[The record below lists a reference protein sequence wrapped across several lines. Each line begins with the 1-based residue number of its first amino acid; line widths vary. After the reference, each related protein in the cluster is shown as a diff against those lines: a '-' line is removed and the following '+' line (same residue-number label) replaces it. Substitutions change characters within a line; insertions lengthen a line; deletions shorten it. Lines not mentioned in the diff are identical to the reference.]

1 MVDPVNFLTY
11 VRQFITFFNYF
22 CMAFTILLSLI
33 YIAQLI
39 ISFIRVRRNDR
50 ARQSND
56 YGRYVASE
64 NLLPIS
70 LLIPAYNEEENIV
83 SNIRSLLTID
93 YPQFEIVVVNDGST
107 DHTHDRVV
115 EAFGLYPIE
124 TAVKTSLPT
133 KEFRGVYYNIEYPNL
148 IYVDKE
154 NGGKSDALNA
164 GINVSSY
171 PLFACLDADSRIE
184 PDALLKLSIEF
195 LKNTDT
201 IVAGGLVRIANGFK
215 IKDGRVS
222 GFSMPPQMIERFQI
236 VEYYRSF
243 LSGRVSWG
251 ATNSML
257 IVSGAF
263 GVFQKQAVI
272 EVGGYKTNTIGEDME
287 IVVRLHEYMRAH
299 KRRYKI
305 IFCEDSVCWT
315 QGPMSLRDIRS
326 QRRRWQIGLLDTLLA
341 HKRLFLNPRYGSVGL
356 LAIPYNWVFELLG
369 AVVEAL
375 GYVIIP
381 FSLVM
386 GELNLFFFTL
396 YFLLAVLLGVIL
408 SMGSLILEQ
417 YTRRS
422 VMSAKQCLSLSLY
435 AILENFGYR
444 QVITLFRLEGILKYR
459 KLRKTWGN
467 IRRKEVGQ

>member
-1 MVDPVNFLTY
+1 MNFITY
-11 VRQFITFFNYF
+11 VRYFISFFNYF
-22 CMAFTILLSLI
+22 CMAFTILLSII
-33 YIAQLI
+33 YIVQLI
-39 ISFIRVRRNDR
+39 MSFVKVRKNDK

-56 YGRYVASE
+56 FGRYVESE

-70 LLIPAYNEEENIV
+70 LLITAYNEEENIV
-83 SNIRSLLTID
+83 SNIKSLLKID
-93 YPQFEIVVVNDGST
+93 YPLFEIVVVNDGST
-107 DHTHDRVV
+107 DSTHDKIVDS
-115 EAFGLYPIE
+115 FGLYKIE
-124 TAVKTSLPT
+124 SAVRTSIPT
-133 KEFRGVYYNIEYPNL
+133 KDVRGVYYNIEYPNL

-164 GINVSSY
+164 GINISSY

-215 IKDGRVS
+215 IRDGRVS
-222 GFSMPPQMIERFQI
+222 GFSMPEKMVERFQI

-263 GVFQKQAVI
+263 GVFKKQAVI

-287 IVVRLHEYMRAH
+287 IVVRLHRYMRTH
-299 KRRYKI
+299 KRKYKI

-315 QGPMSLRDIRS
+315 QGPMSVADIRS
-326 QRRRWQIGLLDTLLA
+326 QRRRWQIGLFDTLIS
-341 HKRLFLNPRYGSVGL
+341 HKGLFLNPRYGMIGL
-356 LAIPYNWVFELLG
+356 VAIPYNWIFELFG
-369 AVVEAL
+369 AVVESL

-381 FSLVM
+381 FSLLM
-386 GELNLFFFTL
+386 GELNMFFFTM
-396 YFLLAVLLGVIL
+396 YFLLAVMLGVIL
-408 SMGSLILEQ
+408 SIGSLILEQ
-417 YTRRS
+417 YTRKS

-444 QVITLFRLEGILKYR
+444 QLITVFRLEGILKYR
-459 KLRKTWGN
+459 KLRKTWGK
-467 IRRKEVGQ
+467 IKRKEIEQ

>member
-1 MVDPVNFLTY
+1 MNFITY
-11 VRQFITFFNYF
+11 VRYFISFFNYF
-22 CMAFTILLSLI
+22 CMAFTILLSII
-33 YIAQLI
+33 YIVQLI
-39 ISFIRVRRNDR
+39 MSFVKVRKNDK

-56 YGRYVASE
+56 FGRYVESE

-83 SNIRSLLTID
+83 SNIKSLLKID
-93 YPQFEIVVVNDGST
+93 YPLFEIVVVNDGST
-107 DHTHDRVV
+107 DRTHDKIVDS
-115 EAFGLYPIE
+115 FGLYKIE
-124 TAVKTSLPT
+124 SAVRTSIPT
-133 KEFRGVYYNIEYPNL
+133 KDVRGVYYNIEYPNL

-164 GINVSSY
+164 GINISSY

-215 IKDGRVS
+215 IRDGRVS
-222 GFSMPPQMIERFQI
+222 GFSMPEKMVERFQI

-263 GVFQKQAVI
+263 GVFKKQAVI

-287 IVVRLHEYMRAH
+287 IVVRLHRYMRSH
-299 KRRYKI
+299 KRKYKI

-315 QGPMSLRDIRS
+315 QGPMSVADIRS
-326 QRRRWQIGLLDTLLA
+326 QRRRWQIGLFDTLIS
-341 HKRLFLNPRYGSVGL
+341 HKGLFLNPRYGMIGL
-356 LAIPYNWVFELLG
+356 MAIPYNWIFELFG
-369 AVVEAL
+369 AVVESL

-381 FSLVM
+381 FSLLM
-386 GELNLFFFTL
+386 GELNMFFFTM
-396 YFLLAVLLGVIL
+396 YFLLAVMLGVIL
-408 SMGSLILEQ
+408 SIGSLILEQ
-417 YTRRS
+417 YTRKS

-444 QVITLFRLEGILKYR
+444 QLITVFRLEGILKYR
-459 KLRKTWGN
+459 KLRKTWGK
-467 IRRKEVGQ
+467 IKRKEIEQ

>member
-1 MVDPVNFLTY
+1 
-11 VRQFITFFNYF
+11 
-22 CMAFTILLSLI
+22 MAFTIILSLI
-33 YIAQLI
+33 YIIQLI
-39 ISFIRVRRNDR
+39 ISFVKVRKNDK

-56 YGRYVASE
+56 YGRYVSSE
-64 NLLPIS
+64 NLLPLS
-70 LLIPAYNEEENIV
+70 LLIPAYNEQENIV
-83 SNIRSLLTID
+83 SNIKSLMKID

-107 DHTHDRVV
+107 DKTHEKIV
-115 EAFGLYPIE
+115 ETFGLYKIE
-124 TAVKTSLPT
+124 SAVKTSIPT
-133 KEFRGVYYNIEYPNL
+133 NEVRGVYYNIEYPNL

-164 GINVSSY
+164 GINISSY

-184 PDALLKLSIEF
+184 PDALLRLSVEF

-201 IVAGGLVRIANGFK
+201 VVAGGLVRIANGFK
-215 IKDGRVS
+215 IRDGRVS
-222 GFSMPPQMIERFQI
+222 GFSMPQKMIERFQI

-263 GVFQKQAVI
+263 GVFKKQAVI

-287 IVVRLHEYMRAH
+287 IVVRLHKYMRAN
-299 KRRYKI
+299 RRKYKI
-305 IFCEDSVCWT
+305 IFCEDAVCWT
-315 QGPMSLRDIRS
+315 QGPMSVNDIRS

-341 HKRLFLNPRYGSVGL
+341 HKGLFLNPRYGSVGL
-356 LAIPYNWVFELLG
+356 AAIPYNWVFELFG

-375 GYVIIP
+375 GYFIIP
-381 FSLVM
+381 FSLLM
-386 GELNLFFFTL
+386 GELNMFFFTI

-417 YTRRS
+417 YTRKS

-435 AILENFGYR
+435 AVLENFGYR
-444 QVITLFRLEGILKYR
+444 QMITLFRLEGILKYR
-459 KLRKTWGN
+459 KLRKTWGK
-467 IRRKEVGQ
+467 IKRKDVEQ

>member
-1 MVDPVNFLTY
+1 MNFITY
-11 VRQFITFFNYF
+11 VRYFISFFNYF
-22 CMAFTILLSLI
+22 CMAFTILLSII
-33 YIAQLI
+33 YIVQLI
-39 ISFIRVRRNDR
+39 MSFVKVRKNDK

-56 YGRYVASE
+56 FGRYVESE

-83 SNIRSLLTID
+83 SNIKSLLKID
-93 YPQFEIVVVNDGST
+93 YPLFEIVVVNDGST
-107 DHTHDRVV
+107 DRTHDKIVDS
-115 EAFGLYPIE
+115 FGLYKIE
-124 TAVKTSLPT
+124 SAVRTSIPT
-133 KEFRGVYYNIEYPNL
+133 KDVRGVYYNIEYPNL

-164 GINVSSY
+164 GINISSY

-215 IKDGRVS
+215 IRDGRVS
-222 GFSMPPQMIERFQI
+222 GFSMPEKMVERFQI

-263 GVFQKQAVI
+263 GVFKKQAVI

-287 IVVRLHEYMRAH
+287 IVVRLHRYMRTH
-299 KRRYKI
+299 KRKYKI

-315 QGPMSLRDIRS
+315 QGPMSVADIRS
-326 QRRRWQIGLLDTLLA
+326 QRRRWQIGLFDTLIS
-341 HKRLFLNPRYGSVGL
+341 HKGLFLNPRYGMIGL
-356 LAIPYNWVFELLG
+356 MAIPYNWIFELFG
-369 AVVEAL
+369 AVVESL

-381 FSLVM
+381 FSLLM
-386 GELNLFFFTL
+386 GELNMFFFTM
-396 YFLLAVLLGVIL
+396 YFLLAVMLGVIL
-408 SMGSLILEQ
+408 SIGSLILEQ
-417 YTRRS
+417 YTRKS

-444 QVITLFRLEGILKYR
+444 QLITVFRLEGILKYR
-459 KLRKTWGN
+459 KLRKTWGK
-467 IRRKEVGQ
+467 IKRKEIEQ

>member
-1 MVDPVNFLTY
+1 MNFITY
-11 VRQFITFFNYF
+11 VRYFISFFNWF
-22 CMAFTILLSLI
+22 CMAFTIILSLI
-33 YIAQLI
+33 YIIQLI
-39 ISFIRVRRNDR
+39 ISFVKVRKNDK

-56 YGRYVASE
+56 YGRYVSSE

-70 LLIPAYNEEENIV
+70 LLIPAYNEQENIV
-83 SNIRSLLTID
+83 SNIKSLMKID

-107 DHTHDRVV
+107 DKTHEKIV
-115 EAFGLYPIE
+115 ETFGLYKIE
-124 TAVKTSLPT
+124 SAVKTSIPT
-133 KEFRGVYYNIEYPNL
+133 NEVRGVYYNIEYPNL

-164 GINVSSY
+164 GINISSY

-184 PDALLKLSIEF
+184 PDALLRLSVEF
-195 LKNTDT
+195 LKNIDT
-201 IVAGGLVRIANGFK
+201 VVAGGLVRIANGFK
-215 IKDGRVS
+215 IRDGRVC
-222 GFSMPPQMIERFQI
+222 GFSMPQKMIERFQI

-263 GVFQKQAVI
+263 GVFKKQAVI

-287 IVVRLHEYMRAH
+287 IVVRLHKYMRANR
-299 KRRYKI
+299 RRYKI
-305 IFCEDSVCWT
+305 IFCEDAVCWT
-315 QGPMSLRDIRS
+315 QGPMSVNDIRS

-341 HKRLFLNPRYGSVGL
+341 HKGLFLNPRYGSVGL
-356 LAIPYNWVFELLG
+356 AAIPYNWVFELFG

-375 GYVIIP
+375 GYFIIP
-381 FSLVM
+381 FSLLM
-386 GELNLFFFTL
+386 GELNMFFFTI

-422 VMSAKQCLSLSLY
+422 VMSAKQCLTLSLY

-444 QVITLFRLEGILKYR
+444 QMITIFRLEGILKYR
-459 KLRKTWGN
+459 KLRKTWGK
-467 IRRKEVGQ
+467 IKRKDVEQ

>member
-1 MVDPVNFLTY
+1 MNFITY
-11 VRQFITFFNYF
+11 VRYFIYFFNYF
-22 CMAFTILLSLI
+22 CMAFTILLSII
-33 YIAQLI
+33 YIVQLI
-39 ISFIRVRRNDR
+39 MSFVKVRKNDK

-56 YGRYVASE
+56 FGRYVESE

-83 SNIRSLLTID
+83 SNIKSLLKID
-93 YPQFEIVVVNDGST
+93 YPLFEIVVVNDGST
-107 DHTHDRVV
+107 DRTHDKIVDS
-115 EAFGLYPIE
+115 FGLYKIE
-124 TAVKTSLPT
+124 SAVRTSIPT
-133 KEFRGVYYNIEYPNL
+133 KDVRGVYYNIEYPNL

-164 GINVSSY
+164 GINISSY

-215 IKDGRVS
+215 IRDGRVS
-222 GFSMPPQMIERFQI
+222 GFSMPEKMVERFQI

-263 GVFQKQAVI
+263 GVFKKQAVI

-287 IVVRLHEYMRAH
+287 IVVRLHRYMRTH
-299 KRRYKI
+299 KRKYKI

-315 QGPMSLRDIRS
+315 QGPMSVADIRS
-326 QRRRWQIGLLDTLLA
+326 QRRRWQIGLFDTLIS
-341 HKRLFLNPRYGSVGL
+341 HKGLFLNPRYGMIGL
-356 LAIPYNWVFELLG
+356 MAIPYNWIFELFG
-369 AVVEAL
+369 AVVESL

-381 FSLVM
+381 FSLLM
-386 GELNLFFFTL
+386 GELNMFFFTM
-396 YFLLAVLLGVIL
+396 YFLLAVMLGVIL
-408 SMGSLILEQ
+408 SIGSLILEQ
-417 YTRRS
+417 YTRKS

-444 QVITLFRLEGILKYR
+444 QLITVFRLEGILKYR
-459 KLRKTWGN
+459 KLRKTWGK
-467 IRRKEVGQ
+467 IKRKEIEQ